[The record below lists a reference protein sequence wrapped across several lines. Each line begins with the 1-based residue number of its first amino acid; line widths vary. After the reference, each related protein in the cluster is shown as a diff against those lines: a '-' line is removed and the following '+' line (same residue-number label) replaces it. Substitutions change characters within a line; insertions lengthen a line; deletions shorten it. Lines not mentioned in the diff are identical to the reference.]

1 MVIDRKTN
9 KEVNVGDV
17 FSRRGGRGIVYDYE
31 ILDILAPHTIVV
43 NKYLK
48 DSFIRKL
55 SAPLISLQLDY
66 VVSKDT

>member
-31 ILDILAPHTIVV
+31 ILDILIPEVQA
-43 NKYLK
+43 Y
-48 DSFIRKL
+48 
-55 SAPLISLQLDY
+55 LQLRR
-66 VVSKDT
+66 

>member
-1 MVIDRKTN
+1 MS
-9 KEVNVGDV
+9 
-17 FSRRGGRGIVYDYE
+17 SRAEGGRGIVYDYE
-31 ILDILAPHTIVV
+31 ILDILIPHTIVV